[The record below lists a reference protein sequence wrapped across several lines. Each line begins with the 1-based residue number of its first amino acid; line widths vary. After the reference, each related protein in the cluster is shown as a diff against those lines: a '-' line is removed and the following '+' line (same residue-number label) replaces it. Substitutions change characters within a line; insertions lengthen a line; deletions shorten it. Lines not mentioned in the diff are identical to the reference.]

1 MWLPL
6 LKLRLW
12 MATGGQSGWW
22 WRYRYRV
29 RYQVCSTGFPC
40 VSWAPAPA
48 GCLHPEP
55 PCSGVW
61 RGGYLCQY
69 VPLIVLKS
77 WGAISYVDT
86 IVCTTRGLHI
96 KHVCNSQHSD
106 VNYLRVLLNIPHE
119 MQEMAAI
126 KSIQVFFISHTA
138 YTQFIVQQV
147 NTTNLLAACQF
158 VTVSLES
165 YQEQFR
171 TMSLCS
177 RFSVKMSRF

>member
-1 MWLPL
+1 VA
-6 LKLRLW
+6 K
-12 MATGGQSGWW
+12 AADDGGTDTESDTKFAPVDSRASRGPRHPQAVSIQNHL
-22 WRYRYRV
+22 V
-29 RYQVCSTGFPC
+29 PGF
-40 VSWAPAPA
+40 
-48 GCLHPEP
+48 G
-55 PCSGVW
+55 G
-61 RGGYLCQY
+61 GGYLCQY

-147 NTTNLLAACQF
+147 NTMNLLAACQF
-158 VTVSLES
+158 VSVSLES

>member
-29 RYQVCSTGFPC
+29 RYQVCSSGFPC

-61 RGGYLCQY
+61 RGGIPMSICASNSPQ
-69 VPLIVLKS
+69 IV
-77 WGAISYVDT
+77 GCN
-86 IVCTTRGLHI
+86 IVCWHYCLHDPRFTYQTC
-96 KHVCNSQHSD
+96 VQQPTLWCQLFASPAEYSTWNARNGCNKKYTSIFYQSHGVYVIYRSTSQH
-106 VNYLRVLLNIPHE
+106 HE
-119 MQEMAAI
+119 
-126 KSIQVFFISHTA
+126 
-138 YTQFIVQQV
+138 
-147 NTTNLLAACQF
+147 F
-158 VTVSLES
+158 VGSL
-165 YQEQFR
+165 
-171 TMSLCS
+171 
-177 RFSVKMSRF
+177 SVR